1 MTRISI
7 LWGPLLFLVVDGEM
21 IGRRIQ
27 EVADVYIKEYN
38 VVDEVV
44 RSLFKLFILFLFPMC
59 PIVLGKALSSVPTIA
74 MAKDLNGPK
83 MVPTYNF
90 MLLVCFWSTPF

>member
-1 MTRISI
+1 M
-7 LWGPLLFLVVDGEM
+7 VAGEI
-21 IGRRIQ
+21 IGRKIQ

-44 RSLFKLFILFLFPMC
+44 RSPFKLFILFLFPMC

-74 MAKDLNGPK
+74 MAKDLKWPQNG
-83 MVPTYNF
+83 TN
-90 MLLVCFWSTPF
+90 L